1 MMQEYHKIETLFERA
16 TNGSKKLIPWKWRND
31 TVAYLADFN
40 WIWTEKVDGTNI
52 RIHWDGHNINFGGR
66 TDRAQIPVDLM
77 NYLTRTFLSE
87 ETEQL
92 FEQKFGEKE
101 VTLYGE
107 GYGPKIQKGGGL
119 YRDDASFILFDVQVG
134 GWWLKRDDVESIA
147 ETFGIDVVPVVGIG
161 PLGQAIDYIR
171 TGPVSLL
178 SDKAQMEGLVCR
190 PVVELHDRMGERLI
204 VKIKYRDFKDFEEE

>member
-1 MMQEYHKIETLFERA
+1 MKFYHKIETLFERA
-16 TNGSKKLIPWKWRND
+16 TDGSKKLIPWKWNND
-31 TVAYLADFN
+31 TVAFLADFN

-52 RIHWDGHNINFGGR
+52 CVHWDGHRVTFWGR
-66 TDRAQIPVDLM
+66 KEGSSIPSHLL
-77 NYLTRTFLSE
+77 NYLTRTFMND

-92 FEQKFGEKE
+92 FEQVFREKE
-101 VTLYGE
+101 VTLHGE
-107 GYGPKIQKGGGL
+107 GYGPGIQKCGHL
-119 YRDDASFILFDVQVG
+119 YRDDVSFILFDVRVNDL
-134 GWWLKRDDVESIA
+134 WLKRDAVENIA
-147 ETFGIDVVPVVGIG
+147 ETFGIGVVPVVGIG

-204 VKIKYRDFKDFEEE
+204 VKIKYRDFKDFKEA